1 MKKILGI
8 LIASIM
14 ATSCIHGNLDV
25 KKELTVN
32 RKSGFLYQS
41 RKEAKIQP
49 GLYSARLHAISD
61 KNYTLKV
68 NLGGNDNVLIPIKGK
83 NDLKVPYDGKISIS
97 HNDIGQPFDIQ
108 GNMDTSVR
116 VTERVR
122 ATETCYVSRYETVC
136 TNECDQYGCRRFCRD
151 VTVSFP
157 GYREVEYHNRITGR
171 ELSVDLMSVDKQEV
185 LASFNGSQTSVDRI
199 YDYYGICR

>member
-8 LIASIM
+8 LLASVM

-32 RKSGFLYQS
+32 KKSGFLYQG
-41 RKEAKIQP
+41 RTEAKIKP

-83 NDLKVPYDGKISIS
+83 NDLKVPYDGKIAIS
-97 HNDIGQPFDIQ
+97 HNEIGQPFDVQ
-108 GNMDTSVR
+108 GDIDTSVR
-116 VTERVR
+116 TTERVR
-122 ATETCYVSRYETVC
+122 GTETCSVVRYETVC
-136 TNECDQYGCRRFCRD
+136 RSECDRYTCHQFCQD
-151 VTVSFP
+151 VSVSYP
-157 GYREVEYHNRITGR
+157 GYRDVEFHNRITGR
-171 ELSVDLMSVDKQEV
+171 DLSVDLVSVDKQEV
-185 LASFNGSQTSVDRI
+185 LASFHGNSTSVDRI
-199 YDYYGICR
+199 YDYYGVCR